1 MFSSEIPKVTNKC
14 HALGVVTL
22 MKDQSATSLNLHVL
36 ETLGVI
42 RQLLILL
49 QNQMGVVRIKA
60 SLKDRHIFANEY
72 LARRKPIFLKE
83 GSFADHPVT

>member
-1 MFSSEIPKVTNKC
+1 MHFLCISLVAYNFPDNVAGEELCCHQKIPKVTNKC
-14 HALGVVTL
+14 HVLGIMTL

-49 QNQMGVVRIKA
+49 QNQMGVVRIKDK
-60 SLKDRHIFANEY
+60 LINRLD
-72 LARRKPIFLKE
+72 
-83 GSFADHPVT
+83 